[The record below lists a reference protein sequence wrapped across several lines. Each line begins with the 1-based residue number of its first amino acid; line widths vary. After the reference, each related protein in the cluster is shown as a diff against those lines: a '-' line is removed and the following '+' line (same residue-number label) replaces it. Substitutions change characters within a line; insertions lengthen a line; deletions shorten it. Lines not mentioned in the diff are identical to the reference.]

1 MPLAD
6 WRRPSQEQRI
16 DAVPATSASGWPRR
30 PSGWPKEGS
39 PSMKAAPSRTPG
51 GNIDIPS
58 HGAAVSA
65 LAIPPALVVLLR
77 APAMH
82 MELAADPVSL
92 VSEAGHG
99 LLPQG
104 GTILATDNALPARVV
119 IGTTTQIDV
128 RPSEPIREP

>member
-1 MPLAD
+1 LASAEPGAAH
-6 WRRPSQEQRI
+6 RRRARHLRERLAATAERVAEGRV
-16 DAVPATSASGWPRR
+16 AVD
-30 PSGWPKEGS
+30 EGG
-39 PSMKAAPSRTPG
+39 ASRTPG

>member
-1 MPLAD
+1 
-6 WRRPSQEQRI
+6 
-16 DAVPATSASGWPRR
+16 
-30 PSGWPKEGS
+30 
-39 PSMKAAPSRTPG
+39 
-51 GNIDIPS
+51 
-58 HGAAVSA
+58 
-65 LAIPPALVVLLR
+65 
-77 APAMH
+77 MH